1 MYASQLFLLNVTMK
15 MSITNSSNLFISS
28 SIIYSILIAL
38 CLSLI
43 ALITALGN
51 IVVLLA
57 FYCDNKLRTI
67 NDYFILNMAIAD
79 FLVGFFCIPFYIP
92 FSITQSWPFGHLFC
106 KIWVTIDDVATM
118 ASVINIVAISINRYW
133 SIAYPISYRKYVR
146 QHLVYIVMAS
156 VWCLSF
162 INFAP
167 GIWLLNLF
175 YKENLIKNDTRNDCS
190 GDYHNSFVYMLIAQF
205 NYFIWPFILLCI
217 LNLLIMINIWKRTRK
232 MSRLMSCNQSI
243 KGKEENIV
251 SSPLGG
257 TSKDTE
263 DDQNLS
269 ILSKHKINFIERCP
283 STIIEENQNIIEK
296 ITSNKTNLKFFNK
309 HKNESSNNSRI
320 SSFIHRK
327 SQHTKKTSNTE
338 KKDIENKTVQSLPT
352 VNLSRKRA
360 SVSQYVSHNYRNE
373 SITEYQIE
381 IENDNDHDNQYEN
394 DLTKSNFNEI
404 ASTNRS
410 KSKCRKHRQSRS
422 RIIRDRKAAR
432 SLFIL
437 VIVFLI
443 FLFPY
448 VICATA
454 STAGANVSTIIFEI
468 SFWLLWMN
476 STCNPFL
483 YPFIQIKY
491 RRAYLKLFQSCTKY
505 FTFSRS
511 NSYF

>member
-1 MYASQLFLLNVTMK
+1 MNVTMK
-15 MSITNSSNLFISS
+15 MTIENPSKSS
-28 SIIYSILIAL
+28 SIIVSIFIGI

-57 FYCDNKLRTI
+57 FYCEKKLRTI

-92 FSITQSWPFGHLFC
+92 FSIKQSWPFGRLFC
-106 KIWVTIDDVATM
+106 KIWVTIDDVVTM

-146 QHLVYIVMAS
+146 QNLVYIVMGV

-167 GIWLLNLF
+167 GIWLLSLF
-175 YKENLIKNDTRNDCS
+175 NKEKVEKNETNIDCS

-205 NYFIWPFILLCI
+205 NYFIWPFILLCL
-217 LNLLIMINIWKRTRK
+217 LNMLIMINIWKRTRK
-232 MSRLMSCNQSI
+232 MTRLTKTNQSI
-243 KGKEENIV
+243 KLKEEYIV
-251 SSPLGG
+251 SSPLG

-263 DDQNLS
+263 DDQTLS
-269 ILSKHKINFIERCP
+269 ILSKHNIYPRQP
-283 STIIEENQNIIEK
+283 STSTIIKQNNNIIQ
-296 ITSNKTNLKFFNK
+296 TFSNKKNLPILFNK
-309 HKNESSNNSRI
+309 YNNKSSKKSQYNI
-320 SSFIHRK
+320 TYLSSFIRNK
-327 SQHTKKTSNTE
+327 SSNIKNSSKNSYSNKIDLKEISRSSPIQYYSKQSATMKKFVSGNYCQNSIKE
-338 KKDIENKTVQSLPT
+338 CQLENDIE
-352 VNLSRKRA
+352 
-360 SVSQYVSHNYRNE
+360 YDNE
-373 SITEYQIE
+373 T
-381 IENDNDHDNQYEN
+381 ENDQ
-394 DLTKSNFNEI
+394 
-404 ASTNRS
+404 S
-410 KSKCRKHRQSRS
+410 KSISNDIVSSNITKTKCQQYRQARS

-454 STAGANVSTIIFEI
+454 STAGLNVSKIIFEI

-476 STCNPFL
+476 SACNPFL

-491 RRAYLKLFQSCTKY
+491 RRAYIKLFQSFIKY
-505 FTFSRS
+505 LTFSRS
-511 NSYF
+511 NHTF